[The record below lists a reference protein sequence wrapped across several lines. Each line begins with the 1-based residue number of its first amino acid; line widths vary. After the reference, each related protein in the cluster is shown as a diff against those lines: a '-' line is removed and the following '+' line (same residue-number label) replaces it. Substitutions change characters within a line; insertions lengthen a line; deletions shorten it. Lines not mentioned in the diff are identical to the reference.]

1 MGLNILPRVPVIPTF
16 NSELPDAKG
25 MARFLLDIGLTRVQ
39 LLPFHQ
45 MGERK
50 YEFLNRDYELTGVTA
65 LHPEDL
71 IEYQKAFLDHGI
83 DCFF

>member
-1 MGLNILPRVPVIPTF
+1 MKR
-16 NSELPDAKG
+16 
-25 MARFLLDIGLTRVQ
+25 IGLSRVQ

-50 YEFLNRDYELTGVTA
+50 YEFLNRDYSLAGVKA

-71 IEYQKAFLDHGI
+71 ADYRDVFLEAGME
-83 DCFF
+83 CFF